1 MKKLRIILSLVLL
14 VGLGVGLTGIIR
26 QQLDYRKGAEDYADA
41 QIIAQ
46 QPPSA
51 PEAPAQEP
59 EQDDSQTE
67 ENTVDLAALR
77 SVNPDVVAWIDIPG
91 TDISYPVVQTT
102 DNDYYLTHTWKK
114 ETSSVG
120 AIFMD
125 YRSDAA
131 LGDFNTLLYGHR
143 MRNGS
148 MFAGLKDYQDQ
159 SFWEAAPSIF
169 LTNADGTHRYDIFA
183 ACQAKVDAALYT
195 PGAESQTLANE
206 ALTFVSTR
214 NALRTDITPSSEDR
228 ILTLITCTGT
238 GYSARWVVQAVLVPE
253 E

>member
-14 VGLGVGLTGIIR
+14 AGLAAGLTGIIR
-26 QQLDYRKGAEDYADA
+26 QQQDYRRGAEDYADA
-41 QIIAQ
+41 QVIAQ
-46 QPPSA
+46 PSPA
-51 PEAPAQEP
+51 APADPAGEA
-59 EQDDSQTE
+59 EEDSGETG
-67 ENTVDLAALR
+67 VDLAALQA
-77 SVNPDVVAWIDIPG
+77 VNPEVVGWIDIPG
-91 TDISYPVVQTT
+91 TEISYPVVQAA

-148 MFAGLKDYQDQ
+148 MFAGLKNYRDQ
-159 SFWEAAPSIF
+159 SFWEASPSIF
-169 LTNADGTHRYDIFA
+169 LTDAGGTHRYDIFA

-195 PGAESQTLANE
+195 PGAESQTLADE

-214 NALRTDITPSSEDR
+214 NALTTGITPSSDDR
-228 ILTLITCTGT
+228 ILTLVTCTGT